1 MKAAGGELCARTRF
15 WVSLRID
22 GELSQLECALL
33 DAHLS
38 RCPECREFA
47 VGAEFTAS
55 KLRPEGGA
63 PPAPQQ
69 EESEQK
75 SPVFTGLSSK
85 LRD

>member
-1 MKAAGGELCARTRF
+1 MNAAGGELCARTRF

-22 GELSQLECALL
+22 GELSQLEGALL
-33 DAHLS
+33 DAHLG

-47 VGAEFTAS
+47 VAAEFTAS
-55 KLRPEGGA
+55 KLRPEGGV
-63 PPAPQQ
+63 PQQ

-75 SPVFTGLSSK
+75 SPAVTGLSSK